1 MGKLITYK
9 DYRGSIEYSA
19 EDEVFY
25 GKVIGINDLVSFEGT
40 NVGELKESFKESVDD
55 YLDTCLQMDK
65 EPEKEYKGSFNVR
78 VPADLHK
85 MAAGIAAIKNISLNK
100 FVENAIANAV
110 QKESNLL
117 Y

>member
-1 MGKLITYK
+1 MGNLITYK

-40 NVGELKESFKESVDD
+40 NVQDLKKSFKESIDD
-55 YLDTCLQMDK
+55 YLHACIQLAK
-65 EPEKEYKGSFNVR
+65 EPEKEYKGQFNVR
-78 VPADLHK
+78 IPANLHK
-85 MAAGIAAIKNISLNK
+85 MAASIAALKNVSLNK
-100 FVENAIANAV
+100 FVENALANAV

-117 Y
+117 S